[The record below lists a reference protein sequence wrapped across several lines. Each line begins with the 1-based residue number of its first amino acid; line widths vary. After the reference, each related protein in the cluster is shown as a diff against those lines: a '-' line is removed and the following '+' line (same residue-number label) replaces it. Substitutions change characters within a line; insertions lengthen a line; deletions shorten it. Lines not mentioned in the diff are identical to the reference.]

1 MTAVPDIPVLQTA
14 RLTLRGPR
22 ASDAPALA
30 AFLESPRA
38 AWIGGPYPATDAPD
52 WLMFQRDRWATR
64 GRGSWIAALRE
75 GDIPIGRIGLL
86 DHDGWPEPELGW
98 FLFSGFE
105 GQGYAYEA
113 ASAARAH
120 ADVTLGLPP
129 LFSFIEPANLRSKA
143 LAERLGAVHER
154 DVRFKD
160 HDFRLYRHPAPGAS
174 A

>member
-1 MTAVPDIPVLQTA
+1 MTFAPAIPVLTTA
-14 RLTLRGPR
+14 RLILRGPHD
-22 ASDAPALA
+22 SDAQALA

-38 AWIGGPYPATDAPD
+38 AWIGGPYQASDAPD
-52 WLMFQRDRWATR
+52 WLSHQRDRWAKR
-64 GRGSWIAALRE
+64 GRGSWIAALRD
-75 GDIPIGRIGLL
+75 GDFPIGRVGLL
-86 DHDGWPEPELGW
+86 DHDGWPEPELAW

-105 GQGYAYEA
+105 GQGYAHEA
-113 ASAARAH
+113 ALAARAH
-120 ADVTLGLPP
+120 ANVTLGLPP